1 MPSAGS
7 SHRRERARGV
17 VDSTHQGTEGG
28 LRKKDQIRPPPVV
41 LRPLTEEEE
50 KPWTGNRIKADVDG
64 ISRGEEIR
72 ARFFC
77 VW

>member
-1 MPSAGS
+1 M
-7 SHRRERARGV
+7 
-17 VDSTHQGTEGG
+17 
-28 LRKKDQIRPPPVV
+28 RKKDQIRPPPVV